1 MFKFIHKKGNFV
13 KKILTALL
21 ILIFTFL
28 FTLSVAGA
36 EADYPSLNCSV
47 SEIDKFGNLI
57 LSIEPDELKNAG
69 YEYGDV
75 LNVIINEDSYLMP
88 FCTNFTNVDI
98 GSISILDVYG
108 RIYIASTKSDF
119 ATNYKIA
126 KKLSKNGKVKWVSL
140 NKLSVNDIPVNI
152 TMQEKAGY
160 LEEYLLRQTE
170 ISYDRSNYESDEVFA
185 NFRNVKIGNF
195 GKNAF
200 FRSSNPVDKSF
211 GRAFYADMLA
221 KLNSI
226 KTVVNLSDSDVE
238 ILKYAFYNPDSQYY
252 KQLHKTGKVK
262 PLDLNVDFKSDEF
275 KHGLADGFRFIILNE
290 GPYLI
295 HCTEGKDRTG
305 FVCVLIESL
314 MDASYQEI
322 SDDYMQSFVNY
333 YHLKKNTKQ
342 YEAIKSGTLPYILS
356 EIAKLDKNTDFSVV
370 DLKIKAEKYLK
381 EIGLTKNEIRA
392 LKNRLSKN
400 Y

>member
-1 MFKFIHKKGNFV
+1 MFIRLWVIMRKVLFGFIV
-13 KKILTALL
+13 I
-21 ILIFTFL
+21 ISIFLNL
-28 FTLSVAGA
+28 FSVEAQK
-36 EADYPSLNCSV
+36 ADYPSLNCSV

-75 LNVIINEDSYLMP
+75 LNVTINEDSYSMP

-126 KKLSKNGKVKWVSL
+126 KKVNKNGKVKWVSL
-140 NKLSVNDIPVNI
+140 NKSSVKDIPVNI
-152 TMQEKAGY
+152 TMHEKAGY

-170 ISYDRSNYESDEVFA
+170 ISYDRSDYESDEVFA
-185 NFRNVKIGNF
+185 NFRNIKTGNF

-200 FRSSNPVDKSF
+200 FRSSNPIDKSF

-238 ILKYAFYNPDSQYY
+238 ILRYAFYNPDSQYY
-252 KQLHKTGKVK
+252 KQLYKTGKVK

>member
-1 MFKFIHKKGNFV
+1 MFIRLWVIMRKVLFGFIV
-13 KKILTALL
+13 I
-21 ILIFTFL
+21 ISIFLNL
-28 FTLSVAGA
+28 FSV
-36 EADYPSLNCSV
+36 EAQGVDYPPLNCSV

-57 LSIEPDELKNAG
+57 LSIEPDELKKSG
-69 YEYGDV
+69 YEYGDI
-75 LNVIINEDSYLMP
+75 LNVTINEDAYLMP

-98 GSISILDVYG
+98 GSISILDVDG
-108 RIYIASTKSDF
+108 KIYIAATKSDF

-126 KKLSKNGKVKWVSL
+126 KKVSKSGRVKWVTL
-140 NKLSVNDIPVNI
+140 NELSINDIPVNI
-152 TMQEKAGY
+152 AMQEKAGY
-160 LEEYLLRQTE
+160 LEEYLLRQTK
-170 ISYDRSNYESDEVFA
+170 ISYDRSDYESDEVFA
-185 NFRNVKIGNF
+185 NFRNIKTGNF
-195 GKNAF
+195 GNNAF
-200 FRSSNPVDKSF
+200 FRSSNPIDKSF
-211 GRAFYADMLA
+211 GRALYADKLA
-221 KLNSI
+221 ELNSI
-226 KTVVNLSDSDVE
+226 QTVVNLSDSDEE
-238 ILKYAFYNPDSQYY
+238 ILKYSFYNLDSQYY
-252 KQLHKTGKVK
+252 KQLYKTGKIK

-290 GPYLI
+290 GPYLV

-314 MDASYQEI
+314 MGASYQEI

-333 YHLKKNTKQ
+333 YHLKENSKQ
-342 YEAIKSGTLPYILS
+342 YEAIKNGTLPYILS
-356 EIAKLDKNTDFSVV
+356 EIAKVDKNTDFSVV